1 MFLVLGI
8 VGLFSFKQLGIDQL
22 PNIDLPAVMVTVTQP
37 GAGPA
42 ELEFQVTKKVEDAVA
57 SLGDIDQ
64 IRSTVTDGRSSTVIN
79 FVLGTDSNQ
88 ATNDVRNAVAQIR
101 QSLPL
106 DINEPIVKR
115 LEFAGGSVMTYAVA
129 SDKRSVEELSDLVDR
144 KISRDLVNV
153 PGVAQIDRLGGVD
166 REIRVDLDPARL
178 QAFGIT
184 ATQVN
189 DQIRS
194 FNVNLPGG
202 RGNIGGA
209 EQNVRTLGS
218 AKTVE
223 ELKNYR
229 IVLPDGAN
237 VTLSSLGEVT
247 DGFGDLRKAAY
258 LNGESVVAFSV
269 LRSTGSSLVSVEEGV
284 RKAVEQLKTTLPD
297 DIELRL
303 IFTRADS
310 IRESYQATIDSLVI
324 GSLLTVLTVGIFLR
338 NWRVTLI
345 TAIALPLS
353 IIPTFLV
360 MKALNYTLN
369 NLSLL
374 GLALAVGNLVDDAIC
389 MIENIDQH
397 LDMGKKP
404 FKAAWD
410 GAREIGLAVVAT
422 TATIVAVFLP
432 VAFMGGIPGQF
443 FQPFGVT
450 VAVSTM
456 FSTLVATTM
465 TPMLSAYLLKP
476 KSKALKV
483 DPLFAKRGQLAKVD
497 PLKVDKLKVDKLKV
511 DPLKVDKLKV
521 DPLKVDKLKV
531 ESWPNKHQPN
541 NLQPNNLQPNK
552 HQPNNL
558 QPNNLQP
565 NNLPFG
571 NAKGEQPATEQPA
584 THQRRPIQP
593 YRSLLTWAL
602 KHRITTM
609 LIAVAFFIGS
619 LQLVQ
624 FIPKGLFNDGDT
636 GISTI
641 LIDLPPGSQLNET
654 IDVIQQTNRLLQ
666 SNPAVENVLAS
677 AGDDGINSG
686 IVYAKLLPK
695 EEREISQKEFA
706 QQMRQAFQKIAGAR
720 VSFRSQSRGGS
731 SKDLSI
737 VLKSENGEL
746 LAQTAQALE
755 KQMRQI
761 PGLVEVTSSESLV
774 KPEIVIVPNPARAAD
789 LGVSV
794 QAIAR
799 TASLAL
805 IGDLESNLAKF
816 DLPDRQI
823 PIRVQLDPA
832 SRDDIETLK
841 NLRVPSRNGTLVPIT
856 AVADIRLGSGPAQI
870 DRFNRA
876 RQVSL
881 GGNLQGIS
889 LGDAIAKVKSLPAM
903 NPLPPG
909 VSEEPAG
916 DAKIQQDIFSRFVS
930 ALGLAV
936 LSIYAILVLLY
947 NSFLYPFGIL
957 VALPLSIGGALMGLL
972 VAQKEL
978 GLYALIGIVLLMGLV
993 TKNAILL
1000 VDFALANH
1008 KEGTSQF
1015 KAVIQAGVSRLR
1027 PILMTSVSTVA
1038 GMIPIALEWGAA
1050 GEVRSPMAI
1059 AVIGGFTTS
1068 TLLTLVVVPV
1078 LFTYVDNLVRWTRK
1092 TLFGSKTQDYQDLVE
1107 VEVEPE
1113 QYLSNGTSVAA
1124 SNGKF

>member
-8 VGLFSFKQLGIDQL
+8 VGLFSFNQLGIDRL
-22 PNIDLPAVMVTVTQP
+22 PNIDVPSVMVTVTQP

-57 SLGDIDQ
+57 SLGNIDR
-64 IRSTVTDGRSSTVIN
+64 IRSTVTDGRSSTIIN

-88 ATNDVRNAVAQIR
+88 ATNDVSNAVAQIR

-115 LEFAGGSVMTYAVA
+115 LKFAGGSVMTYAVA
-129 SDKRSVEELSDLVDR
+129 SDKRSVEELTDLVDR

-153 PGVAQIDRLGGVD
+153 PGVAQIDRLGGVE

-189 DQIRS
+189 DQIRT

-218 AKTVE
+218 AKTLE

-258 LNGESVVAFSV
+258 LNGDSVVAFSV

-310 IRESYQATIDSLVI
+310 IRESYQATIDSLII

-369 NLSLL
+369 SLTLL

-422 TATIVAVFLP
+422 TATIVAVFIP

-483 DPLFAKRGQLAKVD
+483 D
-497 PLKVDKLKVDKLKV
+497 
-511 DPLKVDKLKV
+511 
-521 DPLKVDKLKV
+521 
-531 ESWPNKHQPN
+531 
-541 NLQPNNLQPNK
+541 NLQP
-552 HQPNNL
+552 
-558 QPNNLQP
+558 
-565 NNLPFG
+565 
-571 NAKGEQPATEQPA
+571 ATD
-584 THQRRPIQP
+584 QRRPIQP

-609 LIAVAFFIGS
+609 LIAVAFFIAS

-624 FIPKGLFNDGDT
+624 FIPKGLFSNGDT
-636 GISTI
+636 GVSTI

-654 IDVIQQTNRLLQ
+654 IDVVQQTNRLLQ
-666 SNPAVENVLAS
+666 SNPAVENVLAR
-677 AGDDGINSG
+677 AGDDGVNYG
-686 IVYAKLLPK
+686 TVYVKLLPK
-695 EEREISQKEFA
+695 EQREISQKEFK

-720 VSFRSQSRGGS
+720 VSFRSQGGGGS
-731 SKDLSI
+731 SQDLSI
-737 VLKSENGEL
+737 ILKSENGEL
-746 LAQTAQALE
+746 LSQTAQALE

-794 QAIAR
+794 QSIAR

-805 IGDLESNLAKF
+805 IGGLDSNLAKF

-856 AVADIRLGSGPAQI
+856 AVADIRLGSGPAEI
-870 DRFNRA
+870 KRFNRA

-1015 KAVIQAGVSRLR
+1015 KAVIQAGVTRLR
-1027 PILMTSVSTVA
+1027 PILMTSVSTIA
-1038 GMIPIALEWGAA
+1038 GMIPIALEWGAD

-1078 LFTYVDNLVRWTRK
+1078 LFTYVDNLVRWIRK
-1092 TLFGSKTQDYQDLVE
+1092 TLFGSNAQDSQDQVE
-1107 VEVEPE
+1107 LDVEPE